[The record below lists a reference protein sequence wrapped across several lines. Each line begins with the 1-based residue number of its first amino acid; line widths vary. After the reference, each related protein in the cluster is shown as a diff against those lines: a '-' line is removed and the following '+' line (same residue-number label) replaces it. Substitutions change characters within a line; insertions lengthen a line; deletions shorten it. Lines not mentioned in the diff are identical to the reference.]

1 MRRMVNRPVVTVALV
16 AASWI
21 AAGSVVRPA
30 APSSSLRYGVAAFGA
45 VDPLRDVDVVARAGY
60 DYIEPALSKTVALP
74 PAELEAALAKLSASG
89 IKVETMNWF
98 LPGSD
103 IKVVGPDVDPARIR
117 AYVGT
122 ALALAERLGA
132 RVIVFGSPGART
144 VPDGFPRERAWT
156 QLQEF
161 LRTCAQ
167 VIDENRY
174 GMVIGIEGLRKP
186 ETNIVNSVKE
196 AAALARAVG
205 HPKIRIIVDF
215 YHVAFEHEDP
225 DVILAERTLIVHTQ
239 IADPASRDFPTSAA
253 GEPRYARFFENLAAI
268 GYQGRVSV
276 EANSSN
282 LAADAPA
289 ALGFMKG
296 FAVAPAVR

>member
-1 MRRMVNRPVVTVALV
+1 MVNRRVVLKVFASAAWV
-16 AASWI
+16 AAT
-21 AAGSVVRPA
+21 ATGRAA
-30 APSSSLRYGVAAFGA
+30 APAGRVRYGVAAFGA
-45 VDPLRDVDVVARAGY
+45 VDPLKDVDLVARAGY
-60 DYIEPALSKTVALP
+60 DYIEPALSKAVALP
-74 PAELEAALAKLSASG
+74 PAELEAALAKVSASG

-103 IKVVGPDVDPARIR
+103 IRVVGPDADPARIR

-196 AAALARAVG
+196 AADLARAVD

-215 YHVAFEHEDP
+215 YHLAFEREDP
-225 DVILAERTLIVHTQ
+225 DVILAERALIVHTQ
-239 IADPASRDFPTSAA
+239 IADPASRDFPTRAA

-268 GYQGRVSV
+268 GYEGRVSV

-296 FAVAPAVR
+296 FAVMPAAGR

>member
-1 MRRMVNRPVVTVALV
+1 
-16 AASWI
+16 
-21 AAGSVVRPA
+21 
-30 APSSSLRYGVAAFGA
+30 
-45 VDPLRDVDVVARAGY
+45 
-60 DYIEPALSKTVALP
+60 
-74 PAELEAALAKLSASG
+74 
-89 IKVETMNWF
+89 
-98 LPGSD
+98 
-103 IKVVGPDVDPARIR
+103 
-117 AYVGT
+117 
-122 ALALAERLGA
+122 
-132 RVIVFGSPGART
+132 

-167 VIDENRY
+167 VIDEHRY

-196 AAALARAVG
+196 AAALARAVD

-225 DVILAERTLIVHTQ
+225 DVILAERALIVHTQ
-239 IADPASRDFPTSAA
+239 IADPASRDFPTRAA

-296 FAVAPAVR
+296 FAAVPAAGR